1 MSSYPYDVSRPMNR
15 ILALVLAAGCATT
28 SSEGLRTDVPIDL
41 TLPVLGKAPLEL
53 SGLRGQVVLL
63 DVMATWSIDSQAA
76 VPVYERLL
84 ASYGERGLAVVS
96 IAFDSHTPQLV
107 RTWKETLGAT
117 WPVALA
123 TPDVIEGRSPLGPIP
138 EIPRTLILDRKGYVR
153 FQHSGTVH
161 AATLAREIESLL

>member
-1 MSSYPYDVSRPMNR
+1 MSSYHNDLVRWA
-15 ILALVLAAGCATT
+15 LALAFVAGCAT
-28 SSEGLRTDVPIDL
+28 SSVEGLRTDVPIDL
-41 TLPVLGKAPLEL
+41 ALPVPGGAPLEL
-53 SGLRGQVVLL
+53 AALRGKVVLL

-84 ASYGERGLAVVS
+84 ASFGERGLAVVS

-107 RTWKETLGAT
+107 RTWKEALGAA

-123 TPDVIEGRSPLGPIP
+123 TPDVIEGRSPIGPIP

-153 FQHSGTVH
+153 FQHSGPVV